1 MTSPDQALGGFGVFP
16 FEIDGVCL
24 DLSVG
29 RWWASTCVEVITISH
44 LTALLPLKCIQFTI
58 FRESSHGPKIGRCN
72 TYSFFI

>member
-1 MTSPDQALGGFGVFP
+1 MTSLDLALGGFGVLS

-29 RWWASTCVEVITISH
+29 RWWASACVEVITISH

-58 FRESSHGPKIGRCN
+58 FSKSSHGPKVG
-72 TYSFFI
+72 